1 MKFLHISDLHLGKR
15 IGEISLIEDQKYILN
30 QILNIADKEK
40 PDGILIAGDVY
51 DKSVP
56 SVEAIGVFDDFLVNI
71 SNRSIPVFVIS
82 GNHDSAERLSFGNR
96 LMDMKGVY
104 VSPTYRGNAKKV
116 TLTDEFGEVNI
127 HMLPFIKPSVI
138 RQLFPEKEI
147 EDYTDAITVAIDN
160 MDIDDAKRNIL
171 ITHQFV
177 TGASRTDS
185 EEISVGGTD
194 NVSSF
199 VFEKFDYVALG
210 HIHKAQSCGTEK
222 IRYSGTPLKYS
233 FSEANDEKSVTI
245 IELNEK
251 GSLDLKFETLI
262 PIRDLKVIRGT
273 YEELTKKSYYE
284 GTTYQSDFMHITLTD
299 EEDVPEALG
308 KLRTIY
314 HNLIKLDYDNTRTR
328 TNSEIIIDETGSKK
342 TPIDIFA
349 EFYEMQNGMSLSD
362 TQLDFVRNLIEKIKE
377 DEV

>member
-1 MKFLHISDLHLGKR
+1 MKFLHLSDLHLGKR

-30 QILNIADKEK
+30 QILHIADREK
-40 PDGILIAGDVY
+40 VDGILIAGDVY

-71 SNRSIPVFVIS
+71 SNRNIPVFVIS

-104 VSPTYRGNAKKV
+104 VSPTYRGDAKKI

-127 HMLPFIKPSVI
+127 YMLPFVKPSVI
-138 RQLFPEKEI
+138 RQLFPEEEI
-147 EDYTDAITVAIDN
+147 TDYTDALNIAINN
-160 MDIDDAKRNIL
+160 MNIDDAKRNVL

-177 TGASRTDS
+177 TGASRTES

-194 NVSSF
+194 NVSGE

-210 HIHKAQSCGTEK
+210 HIHRAQSCGMEK

-233 FSEANDEKSVTI
+233 FSEVNDIKSVTV
-245 IELNEK
+245 IELSEK
-251 GSLDLKFETLI
+251 GSLEIKCETLV
-262 PIRDLKVIRGT
+262 PLRDLKEIRGT

-308 KLRTIY
+308 KLRSIY

-328 TNSEIIIDETGSKK
+328 CNSEIIIDETGNKK
-342 TPIDIFA
+342 TPVDIFA
-349 EFYEMQNGMSLSD
+349 EFYEMQNGMTLSD
-362 TQLDFVRNLIEKIKE
+362 IQLGFVRNLIEKIKE

>member
-1 MKFLHISDLHLGKR
+1 MKFLHLSDLHLGKR

-30 QILNIADKEK
+30 QILHIIDKET
-40 PDGILIAGDVY
+40 PDGIIIAGDVY
-51 DKSVP
+51 DKSIP

-104 VSPTYRGNAKKV
+104 VSPTYRGDIKKI
-116 TLTDEFGEVNI
+116 TLNDEFGEVNI
-127 HMLPFIKPSVI
+127 YMLPFIKPSVI
-138 RQLFPEKEI
+138 RQLFPDEEI
-147 EDYTDAITVAIDN
+147 IDYTDAINVATLN
-160 MDIDDAKRNIL
+160 MDIDNEKRNVL

-177 TGASRTDS
+177 TGASRTES

-194 NVSSF
+194 NVSSE

-210 HIHKAQSCGTEK
+210 HIHRAQCCGEEK

-245 IELNEK
+245 IELNKK
-251 GSLDLKFETLI
+251 GSLKIKCEPLVPL
-262 PIRDLKVIRGT
+262 RDLKEIRGT
-273 YEELTKKSYYE
+273 YDELTKKSYYE

-299 EEDVPEALG
+299 EEDIPEALG
-308 KLRTIY
+308 KLRSIY

-328 TNSEIIIDETGSKK
+328 FNSEIIIDETGNKK
-342 TPIDIFA
+342 TPVDVFA
-349 EFYEMQNGMSLSD
+349 EFYEMQNGMPLSD
-362 TQLDFVRNLIEKIKE
+362 TQMDFICKLFEKIKE

>member
-1 MKFLHISDLHLGKR
+1 MRFLHLSDLHLGKR

-30 QILNIADKEK
+30 QILHIIDKEN
-40 PDGILIAGDVY
+40 PDGIIIAGDVY

-56 SVEAIGVFDDFLVNI
+56 SVEAISVFDDFLVNI
-71 SNRSIPVFVIS
+71 SNRNIPVFVIS

-96 LMDMKGVY
+96 LMDTKKVY
-104 VSPTYRGNAKKV
+104 VSPIYKGDVKKI

-127 HMLPFIKPSVI
+127 YMLPFIKSSAI
-138 RQLFPEKEI
+138 RQLFPDEEI
-147 EDYTDAITVAIDN
+147 NDYTDAINIAILN
-160 MDIDDAKRNIL
+160 MNIDAAKRNVL

-177 TGASRTDS
+177 TGASRTES

-194 NVSSF
+194 NVSSE

-210 HIHKAQSCGTEK
+210 HIHRAQSCGEEK

-233 FSEANDEKSVTI
+233 FSEAKDEKSVTI

-251 GSLDLKFETLI
+251 GSLNIKCEPLVPL
-262 PIRDLKVIRGT
+262 RDLKEIKGT
-273 YEELTKKSYYE
+273 YDELTKKSYYD

-299 EEDVPEALG
+299 EEDIPEALG
-308 KLRTIY
+308 KLRSIY

-328 TNSEIIIDETGSKK
+328 AGSEIIIDESGNKK
-342 TPIDIFA
+342 TPADVFA
-349 EFYEMQNGMSLSD
+349 EFYEMQNGMPLSE
-362 TQLDFVRNLIEKIKE
+362 TQLNFVCDLFEKVKE